1 MLRIFEIDIA
11 IYFKT

>member
-1 MLRIFEIDIA
+1 MLRVFEIDIA